1 MQFQYVK
8 KFDYERTK
16 NRSYIYFLTILLYL
30 IEASFVYLITDGQN
44 PFGRFFYHFVSTD
57 TYAWLNHVTS
67 EHLRWGSPQYSV
79 KNYSREFIDG
89 GIFSRF

>member
-1 MQFQYVK
+1 M
-8 KFDYERTK
+8 
-16 NRSYIYFLTILLYL
+16 
-30 IEASFVYLITDGQN
+30 ITDGQN

-89 GIFSRF
+89 GIFSRWFSTGLTLNFFYIFALIKAFDNINKKEKIILYLI